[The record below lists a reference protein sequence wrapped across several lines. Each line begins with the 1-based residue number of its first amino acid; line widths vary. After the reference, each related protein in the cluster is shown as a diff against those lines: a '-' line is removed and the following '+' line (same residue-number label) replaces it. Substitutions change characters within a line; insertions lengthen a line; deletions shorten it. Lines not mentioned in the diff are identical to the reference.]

1 MSAPSTY
8 ITYTESGEITSVLS
22 CHPSMAEAIIRAN
35 TELPYVQIV
44 APVSPEAYYA
54 PDGVLTARPAST
66 AHLVGNVLKGAP
78 AGATVAIEGQEY
90 TADGT
95 DIVLEFEHPGTYLI
109 KVDAF
114 PQKTWEGEFIED
126 QA

>member
-1 MSAPSTY
+1 MTGPSTY
-8 ITYTESGEITSVLS
+8 ITYKPNGEITGVLS
-22 CHPSMAEAIIRAN
+22 CDRSMADAIIRAN
-35 TELPYVQIV
+35 TSLPYVQIV

-66 AHLVGNVLKGAP
+66 ADLVGDLLKGVP
-78 AGATVAIEGQEY
+78 AGATVVIEGQEY

-109 KVDAF
+109 KVNAF
-114 PQKTWEGEFIED
+114 PQKAWEGEFIED

>member
-1 MSAPSTY
+1 MSMPATF
-8 ITYTESGEITSVLS
+8 ITYTPSGEITSVLS
-22 CHPSMAEAIIRAN
+22 CDAVIAPQIIKAN
-35 TELPYVQIV
+35 TSLPFVQIV

-54 PDGVLTARPAST
+54 PGGVLTARPAST
-66 AHLVGNVLKGAP
+66 AHLVGDLLKGVP
-78 AGATVAIEGQEY
+78 AGAVVVIEGQEY

-95 DIVLEFEHPGTYLI
+95 DIVLEFEHPGIYLI

>member
-8 ITYTESGEITSVLS
+8 ITYSESGEITSVLS
-22 CHPSMAEAIIRAN
+22 CDAAIAPQIIRAN
-35 TELPYVQIV
+35 TSLPYVQIV

-66 AHLVGNVLKGAP
+66 AHLVGDLLKGVP
-78 AGATVAIEGQEY
+78 AGATVVIEGQEY

-95 DIVLEFEHPGTYLI
+95 DIVLEFERPGTYLI
-109 KVDAF
+109 KVNAF
-114 PQKTWEGEFIED
+114 PQKAWEGEFIED
-126 QA
+126 QT

>member
-1 MSAPSTY
+1 MNAPSTY
-8 ITYTESGEITSVLS
+8 ITYAESGEITSVLS

-35 TELPYVQIV
+35 TSLPYVQIV

-66 AHLVGNVLKGAP
+66 THLVGDLLKGVP
-78 AGATVAIEGQEY
+78 AGATVVIEGQEY

-95 DIVLEFEHPGTYLI
+95 DIVLEFEHLGTYLI
-109 KVDAF
+109 KVKAF
-114 PQKTWEGEFIED
+114 PQKAWEGEFVED
-126 QA
+126 QT